1 MTQPVSRT
9 QGSITTAT
17 RRIESYRKR
26 FGDSHIYLACYA
38 ALPLAL
44 TPDLLYRLWA
54 NFQRDIRGELL
65 EIPWIAVSD
74 LLLSNL
80 CEEVGEELY
89 EMEDGVRE
97 VLLKQLRSLPQMGEA
112 RLKAVAEFVL
122 AYVEPQLNDPD
133 LDVRDLAEMQQWRSL
148 AYVEPESAAR
158 SIALRLSQ
166 LDHEDKSEW
175 LRMARLVEPLGEPLM
190 KFGPLV
196 DYTRGMAAFVRGRMA
211 ETQKHLKKAL
221 GVNRELEVAGVR
233 LPLPKKILS
242 ALQPDIQTVVPK
254 QSFWEL
260 VLENSRW
267 LGAGATVFA
276 MLGGGIFY
284 WGRSQKPNNPRP
296 TITPSLSSNPNPPS
310 STSLN
315 SLISPTPNVIPGS
328 KKSPSPVTPAD
339 PSINAKPKNREEAPR
354 SKSKVS
360 PSPTSI
366 KQTAAS
372 LPNNT
377 GKSIE
382 SPRASNSIASSPA
395 PTSTRINPQ
404 PVNPS
409 PEDNDNGLN
418 LQDSK
423 PTEEVKNLVLPGNSK
438 IVARGSSGKVNAT
451 LDQNQSNINIQN
463 SEGKLITSL
472 PLDGGHPN
480 DIKVSPDD
488 NMIAAISLDNTI
500 KIWTINGRL
509 VKEVKNNSKITS
521 FEFALDSQSLIY
533 VTDDVPMTVD
543 WKTAPGGGL

>member
-89 EMEDGVRE
+89 EMEDRVRE
-97 VLLKQLRSLPQMGEA
+97 VLLEQLRSLPQMGEA

-166 LDHEDKSEW
+166 LDHEDKPEW

-190 KFGPLV
+190 EFGALV

-233 LPLPKKILS
+233 LPLPQKILS

-254 QSFWEL
+254 QSFWAL
-260 VLENSRW
+260 ILENSRW

-284 WGRSQKPNNPRP
+284 WGRSQKPSSP
-296 TITPSLSSNPNPPS
+296 TPSITPPLSSNPTLTSSSSSNDPLNPKSSTTPEAKASPPLFPKNSGASQVNTTPHHSDGSPGSSSKPFPEMKSNKPPS
-310 STSLN
+310 PL
-315 SLISPTPNVIPGS
+315 
-328 KKSPSPVTPAD
+328 
-339 PSINAKPKNREEAPR
+339 
-354 SKSKVS
+354 
-360 PSPTSI
+360 
-366 KQTAAS
+366 
-372 LPNNT
+372 
-377 GKSIE
+377 
-382 SPRASNSIASSPA
+382 SNSIK
-395 PTSTRINPQ
+395 
-404 PVNPS
+404 PS
-409 PEDNDNGLN
+409 PSVSRPALPVKSIATGKNIDQPTQLVKPSPQNNSD
-418 LQDSK
+418 DSK
-423 PTEEVKNLVLPGNSK
+423 PLNSQPAPEIRQSPPENSAIVPSNLN
-438 IVARGSSGKVNAT
+438 GKVAT
-451 LDQNQSNINIQN
+451 TPKSTSEQSL
-463 SEGKLITSL
+463 SR
-472 PLDGGHPN
+472 N
-480 DIKVSPDD
+480 DSGSQPARAKPRGYY
-488 NMIAAISLDNTI
+488 AAIPI
-500 KIWTINGRL
+500 
-509 VKEVKNNSKITS
+509 EKNRIGIISEELRNLGI
-521 FEFALDSQSLIY
+521 FESYIIIQMDENNLWNLFVGVYSDRKSAEAMAQYLRD
-533 VTDDVPMTVD
+533 TVGMD
-543 WKTAPGGGL
+543 ARVYYEP